1 MSELQRRAFH
11 EALLDARSS
20 GLPGQRQAAIL
31 RAEGNRPNL
40 QILDRGLAGNVAR
53 VVPVAVLLGSGRPA
67 VNDKF
72 ALFLLSE
79 LASLADRVVLAVVVE
94 RTSRPPTS
102 SAHSSPC
109 GDYLH
114 FWHRNLLQAG

>member
-1 MSELQRRAFH
+1 M
-11 EALLDARSS
+11 
-20 GLPGQRQAAIL
+20 L
-31 RAEGNRPNL
+31 RGSCPWL
-40 QILDRGLAGNVAR
+40 SFSD
-53 VVPVAVLLGSGRPA
+53 PAVLA

-94 RTSRPPTS
+94 RMSPRAS

-109 GDYLH
+109 GTTSLLASEPPPGWVERPYKEKRLRHRSGRGAGRACRPELH
-114 FWHRNLLQAG
+114 VSR